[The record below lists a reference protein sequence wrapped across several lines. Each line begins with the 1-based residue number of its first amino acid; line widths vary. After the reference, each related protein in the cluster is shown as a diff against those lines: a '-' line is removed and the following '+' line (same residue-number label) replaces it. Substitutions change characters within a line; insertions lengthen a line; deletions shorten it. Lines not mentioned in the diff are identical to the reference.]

1 MRLYISNARRAASA
15 KGTPG
20 RPHSLATNIDPYLG
34 NEDSVGLVVL
44 DHAETFA
51 IKQNSGTI
59 GSTEE
64 AQGNIGIKAAGQVRC
79 CASGKAAVIVC
90 TETDVQGKPSTAVKS
105 AMMERKHLQ
114 GFLDMASKED
124 EMKPTRSC
132 TGQVDDAATVRQWF
146 TEHKSTKPIAGAV
159 TKRTRFTGLHNTSTV
174 GIWATLDK
182 EVCLKSSLY
191 KDFGKDDW
199 VSAGRSDAT
208 KFPHAILE
216 VRREGS
222 QAMSLIQ
229 TLDRSHLV
237 RSLVLSAFQGLTF
250 AGRTRAWLL
259 SGSACCMDL
268 L

>member
-1 MRLYISNARRAASA
+1 
-15 KGTPG
+15 
-20 RPHSLATNIDPYLG
+20 
-34 NEDSVGLVVL
+34 VVL

-114 GFLDMASKED
+114 GFLDMALKEE
-124 EMKPTRSC
+124 EMKPSRSR
-132 TGQVDDAATVRQWF
+132 TGQDDVATVRQWL

-159 TKRTRFTGLHNTSTV
+159 TKRTRFTGLHNTSTG

-191 KDFGKDDW
+191 KDLGKDDW
-199 VSAGRSDAT
+199 VSAGRSDAI

-222 QAMSLIQ
+222 QALSLIQ

-237 RSLVLSAFQGLTF
+237 RSSVLFEFHRLTF
-250 AGRTRAWLL
+250 ADRTCTWLL
-259 SGSACCMDL
+259 PGSACCMDL